1 MNDLTNKTIREI
13 ALEYPQTTRVFE
25 EFKIDYCCGGRK
37 PLADACET
45 AGIETGLVWEK
56 IEKAI
61 DGADETVAGQYPE
74 QKKTAEL
81 TDYIVEKHH
90 LFTVSELS
98 RLTPLMEKVA
108 GKHGPSHPELFE
120 IQKAFRALAD
130 ELIPHMQKE
139 EMVLFPYI
147 KVLAAVVS
155 TSIPVAAP
163 HFGTV
168 QNPVRM
174 MMSEHDTAGDLL
186 RQMREHSNDYTLPE
200 GACPSYTG
208 LFYGLEELEKDLH
221 RHIHLENNVLFPQAI
236 ELEVA
241 VMGDE
246 STNTVGANHCQ
257 SA

>member
-1 MNDLTNKTIREI
+1 MQDLSNKTIREI

-37 PLADACET
+37 PLEEACQT
-45 AGIETGLVWEK
+45 AGIETAQVWQK
-56 IEKAI
+56 IEAAI
-61 DGADETVAGQYPE
+61 DGVAEESKTEFPE
-74 QKKTAEL
+74 HKKTAEL

-90 LFTVSELS
+90 VYTVNELV

-108 GKHGPSHPELFE
+108 GKHGPAHPELFG

-130 ELIPHMQKE
+130 DLIPHMKKE

-155 TSIPVAAP
+155 TNIPVAEP

-186 RQMREHSNDYTLPE
+186 RQMREYSNDYTLPE
-200 GACPSYTG
+200 GACPSYTA
-208 LFYGLEELEKDLH
+208 LFYALEELEKDLH
-221 RHIHLENNVLFPQAI
+221 QHIHLENNVLFPKAI

-246 STNTVGANHCQ
+246 SSNARGEHLCQTV
-257 SA
+257 